1 MDITPY
7 VESLRH
13 DLAAAAEAGGPE
25 AKAAAERLA
34 LALDP
39 AVRLALMDALSQA
52 AAEITAELADGSVD
66 VRLRGREPQFVV
78 DVPTVPMPAATP
90 APAAGASGDDEPED
104 AEDGAVARITLR
116 LPESVKYKAE
126 ELATKGGHSLNSWI
140 VNVVRAAT
148 RERAVSVDIDLS
160 SVPFLDGPGLPARA
174 RPLPRRQADD
184 RLGLAPAQPAQHSPS
199 AQHQPTGDAGSGVQH
214 TLTNPDEGAPPCSGR
229 SPPPSRSRCTS
240 SCAPATWRSPR
251 PRPTRRSSRSSARTA
266 TTTTSPSSSAA
277 TTSSS
282 SSRHG
287 GRGGLFG
294 SSRDG
299 AHVRVTMP
307 HDSRLVTKLGSADVR
322 VDGRL
327 GESSLKSGSG
337 DVRARRAVREGVR
350 RDRLGRPADRV
361 RRRAAGQA
369 RLRPGHRRAARRSR
383 ADLHRLRRR
392 ARGHRPRGAEREV
405 GLRRPAGPRGHRR
418 RHPHHRLRRPGRR
431 PDAARCR

>member
-90 APAAGASGDDEPED
+90 APAAGAPGDDEPED

-160 SVPFLDGPGLPARA
+160 SVPFLDGQGFPPGP
-174 RPLPRRQADD
+174 
-184 RLGLAPAQPAQHSPS
+184 
-199 AQHQPTGDAGSGVQH
+199 
-214 TLTNPDEGAPPCSGR
+214 GR
-229 SPPPSRSRCTS
+229 S
-240 SCAPATWRSPR
+240 
-251 PRPTRRSSRSSARTA
+251 
-266 TTTTSPSSSAA
+266 
-277 TTSSS
+277 
-282 SSRHG
+282 
-287 GRGGLFG
+287 RGGKRMTG
-294 SSRDG
+294 W
-299 AHVRVTMP
+299 V
-307 HDSRLVTKLGSADVR
+307 
-322 VDGRL
+322 
-327 GESSLKSGSG
+327 
-337 DVRARRAVREGVR
+337 
-350 RDRLGRPADRV
+350 
-361 RRRAAGQA
+361 
-369 RLRPGHRRAARRSR
+369 
-383 ADLHRLRRR
+383 
-392 ARGHRPRGAEREV
+392 
-405 GLRRPAGPRGHRR
+405 
-418 RHPHHRLRRPGRR
+418 
-431 PDAARCR
+431 